1 MSYSHHPLASKI
13 TNQVNDLRESGEFL
27 ELVTPTTADLLRY
40 WFDEA
45 YMDMRGTL
53 NFHEGQR
60 QAILNTV
67 YCHEILKVE
76 HVSDMYNK
84 VHSTL
89 DLEEGVIED
98 IMDTKRYSFPRYCMK
113 MATGTGKTWVLNA
126 LLIRQLVNAHEGHT
140 WFTKNFLIVAPWLI
154 VYDRLLDSVL
164 GKIDTDGK
172 RIFETSDYYKFS
184 ELFIPWQYKDLVFG
198 FVQNNTVPKEEI
210 GRKVVGNGQLL
221 ITNRHA
227 LSWVEEEE
235 VTEYDP
241 YENPEYIINS
251 ILPAKPWVST
261 GNSLDV
267 LDRKFLKGWVLDY
280 CKKIPDLIVFNDEAH
295 HLWENVSKS
304 AKEEDKK
311 RQQAIN
317 EISTGKKL
325 FVQVDF
331 SATPYIEKS
340 PWKAGSKKYFPHI
353 IIDFTIQEA
362 IRKWFVKSL
371 TLDERKEL
379 ASIKDDD
386 LDFNAE
392 RDDDRTVIGLSNGQ
406 KIMLQAGLKK
416 LKILEE
422 QFTSIVS
429 DSPKFPKLLV
439 VCEDTNVVPFVEQFL
454 IEQWYAEEEY
464 ESIHSNKKWE
474 VTKEQRD
481 EIKYKIFSIDKHKN
495 PKVIISVL
503 MLREG
508 FDVNNICVIVP
519 LRSASSSVLLEQTI
533 GRGLRLMRREHE
545 DMRME
550 NLKLLQQKKEPS
562 SYVDILT
569 IIEHPKFKQFYESL
583 IEDWLVSIDDS
594 SDDEISKKALWDLIN
609 IELKSDY
616 QYYDL
621 FLPYVISDIEENLK
635 APNYTLDALQ
645 PISQS
650 FQRWKSKV
658 GTKESFRGIDV
669 LSKTRYWDYDVEY
682 GIMSAKNFNDYI
694 SKLVNRIANHTS
706 YDTSSLNA
714 KWFGEHWKS
723 HYPITAINLW
733 LLTNIVISYI
743 ENKLFNEPVDYFQDS
758 NRRVLMVEEVTEFII
773 KQIINMI
780 IGQQQSEIIWE
791 AMSLPIYLSNIST
804 LLIREDYAIDV
815 QKCIYPK
822 LQYPSNKGDTERDF
836 ILFLDNDS
844 LVESFC
850 KIYEQKHTSFKFR
863 YVREDGI
870 PANYFPDFIVKTSKK
885 IYIVEIK
892 AKKDLSNEN
901 VIRKKKSAV
910 AYMKR
915 INSLSAD
922 QRDFRMWEYIILSD
936 TQFYQLQNNGANIIE
951 MFESTKLSE
960 IKESLF

>member
-1 MSYSHHPLASKI
+1 
-13 TNQVNDLRESGEFL
+13 
-27 ELVTPTTADLLRY
+27 
-40 WFDEA
+40 
-45 YMDMRGTL
+45 
-53 NFHEGQR
+53 
-60 QAILNTV
+60 
-67 YCHEILKVE
+67 
-76 HVSDMYNK
+76 
-84 VHSTL
+84 
-89 DLEEGVIED
+89 
-98 IMDTKRYSFPRYCMK
+98 MDTKRYSFPRYCMK

-126 LLIRQLVNAHEGHT
+126 LLIWQLLNAHEGHT

-164 GKIDTDGK
+164 GKNDMDGK
-172 RIFETSDYYKFS
+172 RTFETSDYYKFS

-210 GRKVVGNGQLL
+210 GRKIVGNGQLL

-227 LSWVEEEE
+227 LSWVEVEEI
-235 VTEYDP
+235 VDDDP
-241 YENPEYIINS
+241 YKNPEYIINS

-267 LDRKFLKGWVLDY
+267 LDRNFLKWWVLDY

-295 HLWENVSKS
+295 HLWENISKS

-353 IIDFTIQEA
+353 ITDFTIQEA

-379 ASIKDDD
+379 TSIKDDD

-392 RDDDRTVIGLSNGQ
+392 RDDDRTVIWLSNGQ
-406 KIMLQAGLKK
+406 KVMLQAGLKK
-416 LKILEE
+416 IKILEE
-422 QFTSIVS
+422 QFTSIPS
-429 DSPKFPKLLV
+429 DTPKHPKLLI

-503 MLREG
+503 MLREW

-519 LRSASSSVLLEQTI
+519 LRSAASSVLLEQTI

-550 NLKLLQQKKEPS
+550 NLKLLQQRKEPS

-569 IIEHPKFKQFYESL
+569 IIEHPRFKKFYDEL
-583 IEDWLVSIDDS
+583 IEDGIITMDDS
-594 SDDEISKKALWDLIN
+594 SDEQIASKALGDLIS
-609 IELKSDY
+609 IGLKSDY
-616 QYYDL
+616 EEYDL
-621 FLPYVISDIEENLK
+621 YLPYIISDVEETLK
-635 APNYTLDALQ
+635 DPNYAVESLQ
-645 PISQS
+645 PITWD
-650 FQRWKSKV
+650 FARWKSKV
-658 GTKESFRGIDV
+658 WTKESFRGTDV
-669 LSKTRYWDYDVEY
+669 LSKTRYGDYDVEF
-682 GIMSAKNFNDYI
+682 GIMSAKNYNDYI
-694 SKLVNRIANHTS
+694 SKLVNRIANHTNE
-706 YDTSSLNA
+706 DTDKLNV
-714 KWFGEHWKS
+714 KWFWEYGKS
-723 HYPITAINLW
+723 HYPITAINLGA
-733 LLTNIVISYI
+733 LTHVVVNYI
-743 ENKLFNEPVDYFQDS
+743 EHKLFGQTIDYFED
-758 NRRVLMVEEVTEFII
+758 NNWRVLMIEMVAEHTI
-773 KQIINMI
+773 KQIIQMI
-780 IGQQQSEIIWE
+780 IQEQQSEIQGE
-791 AMSLPIYLSNIST
+791 AESIPLRLSSIDSFS
-804 LLIREDYAIDV
+804 IRENYALDV
-815 QKCIYPK
+815 SKCIYPRI
-822 LQYPSNKGDTERDF
+822 QYPSNKWETEKDF
-836 ILFLDNDS
+836 ILFVDSDS

-850 KIYEQKHTSFKFR
+850 KIYEQRHHFFKFR
-863 YVREDGI
+863 YIREDGI
-870 PANYFPDFIVKTSKK
+870 PANYFPDFIIKTTEK
-885 IYIVEIK
+885 IYVVEIK

-915 INSLSAD
+915 INSLPNA
-922 QRDFRMWEYIILSD
+922 QRDERLREYIILSD
-936 TQFYQLQNNGANIIE
+936 TQFYQMQNNGANVIE
-951 MFESTKLSE
+951 MFEVTKLVDDSWPE
-960 IKESLF
+960 GGRLF